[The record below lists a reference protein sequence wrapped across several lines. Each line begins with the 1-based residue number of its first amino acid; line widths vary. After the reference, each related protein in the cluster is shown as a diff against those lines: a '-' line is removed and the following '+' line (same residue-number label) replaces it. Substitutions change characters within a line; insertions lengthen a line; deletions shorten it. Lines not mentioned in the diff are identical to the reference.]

1 MSEACCVPN
10 RDEAESLRMANPSSS
25 RPVERSSEPVKQAED
40 VIGGQ
45 RVSNLPLIDF
55 VAIPAGVFQMG
66 NAQQDGYEAD
76 GERVVHEVSVSA
88 FSIGATTI
96 TNAQFARFVSD
107 TRYVTEGER
116 FGWSFVFAGHL
127 PDDFEETRGVVGTE
141 WWRQVYGATWF
152 CPEGP
157 HSNIETRSDH
167 PVVHISWSD
176 AEAFCKWSGTRL
188 PTEAEWEYA
197 ARGGLVGMAFPWG
210 DELEPNGEH
219 RMNVFQ
225 GDFPS
230 LDAGAD
236 GFTGTAPV
244 RSFAPNGLGLF
255 ETTGNVWEWC
265 SDYFDQGYYEVSK
278 RVDPRGPESG
288 THRVMRGGSFL
299 CHASYCRR
307 YRVDARSSN
316 TPDTS
321 VGHLGFRVVALP

>member
-1 MSEACCVPN
+1 MSEACCGPN
-10 RDEAESLRMANPSSS
+10 RDQGAQNAPVNPDAS
-25 RPVERSSEPVKQAED
+25 RQGE
-40 VIGGQ
+40 Q
-45 RVSNLPLIDF
+45 RVSDQIHIGAEASNTRVIKF
-55 VAIPAGVFQMG
+55 AEIPAGAFQMG
-66 NAQQDGYEAD
+66 NSRGDGYEAD
-76 GERVVHEVSVSA
+76 GESALHEVEVAA
-88 FSIGATTI
+88 FSISTTAI
-96 TNAQFARFVSD
+96 TNNQFAAFVSD
-107 TRYVTEGER
+107 EHYVTEGER

-152 CPEGP
+152 SPEGP
-157 HSNIETRSDH
+157 HSNIENRPDH

-197 ARGGLVGMAFPWG
+197 ARGGLAGKAFPWG
-210 DELEPNGEH
+210 DDLEPDGKH
-219 RMNVFQ
+219 LMNVFQ

-230 LDAGAD
+230 QDSGAD

-244 RSFAPNGLGLF
+244 GSFAPNGFGLY

-265 SDYFDQGYYEVSK
+265 SDYFGQDYYRASP
-278 RVDPRGPESG
+278 RVDPRGPASG

>member
-1 MSEACCVPN
+1 MSEACCGPK
-10 RDEAESLRMANPSSS
+10 RDQRSHDAPANTEAAPQVDEHLSDQVRIGA
-25 RPVERSSEPVKQAED
+25 RSSNSPALEFTE
-40 VIGGQ
+40 
-45 RVSNLPLIDF
+45 
-55 VAIPAGVFQMG
+55 IPAGVFQMG
-66 NAQQDGYEAD
+66 NPRGDGYEAD
-76 GERVVHEVSVSA
+76 GESAVHEVSVAA
-88 FSIGATTI
+88 FSIGATVI
-96 TNAQFARFVSD
+96 TNAQFAAFVSD
-107 TRYVTEGER
+107 SGYVTEGER
-116 FGWSFVFAGHL
+116 FSWSFVFAGHL

-152 CPEGP
+152 SPEGP

-197 ARGGLVGMAFPWG
+197 ARGGLPGMAFPWG
-210 DELEPNGEH
+210 NDLEPSGEH

-225 GDFPS
+225 GDFPAQDS
-230 LDAGAD
+230 GAD

-244 RSFAPNGLGLF
+244 RSFAPNGFGLY

-265 SDYFDQGYYEVSK
+265 SDYFGQDYYRASES
-278 RVDPRGPESG
+278 VDPRGPASG

-299 CHASYCRR
+299 CHSSYCRR